1 MLGRRHL
8 QSGAT
13 RIESGT
19 AGPHMGLVA
28 NNGKVQPGSWCLSL
42 VVLAL
47 FAVFFSLSLL
57 GPAPAVA
64 AEPVNAIDYKMAG
77 DATKMRIVINFDHE
91 PDLRWFLLRG
101 PNRLVIDLPAT
112 KMAIDAKD
120 LKARGLVR
128 GVRYGVLPNGSTR
141 LVVTGKGPF
150 LVERLDVLK
159 NEDSAGYRIVADI
172 SAASEREFDEALSV
186 QAETT
191 GSTVAGNK
199 SDRVS
204 KFPLKRFTVVIDPGH
219 GGVDGG
225 AEGLSG
231 TVEKEVTLAF
241 AKELKDKLS
250 VSGKY
255 DVFMTRDDDT
265 FLRLDDRVRI
275 ARQHE
280 ADLFISIH
288 ADTISL
294 KGIRGA
300 TVYTVSDKASD
311 AEAQALADRENLS
324 DRLAGIEVKADS
336 PEVTDIL
343 IDLIRRETHS
353 FSMSFANTLVDE
365 LGTSVGLINNPHRF
379 AGFRVLRAPD
389 VPSVL
394 VELGYL
400 SNPKDEAQ
408 LIDPDWRDK
417 AAESI
422 TNAVAAFAS
431 VKAAKDGTF

>member
-1 MLGRRHL
+1 MGP
-8 QSGAT
+8 AANKEKAK
-13 RIESGT
+13 RIRWRF
-19 AGPHMGLVA
+19 H
-28 NNGKVQPGSWCLSL
+28 L
-42 VVLAL
+42 VVLVLLTAL
-47 FAVFFSLSLL
+47 FGLPCL
-57 GPAPAVA
+57 GPASAMA
-64 AEPVNAIDYKMAG
+64 AEPARMIDYKMAG
-77 DATKMRIVINFDHE
+77 DATKMRIVMNFDRE
-91 PDLRWFLLRG
+91 PDVRWFLLRA
-101 PNRLVIDLPAT
+101 PNRLVIDLPAA
-112 KMAIDAKD
+112 KVAIDAKA
-120 LKARGLVR
+120 LKARGLVKN
-128 GVRYGVLPNGSTR
+128 VRYGALPDGSSR
-141 LVVTGKGPF
+141 LVVIGKGPF
-150 LVERLDVLK
+150 LVERVDVLK
-159 NEDSAGYRIVADI
+159 NDDGAGYRIVADL
-172 SAASEREFDEALSV
+172 SAASDREFDEALSI

-204 KFPLKRFTVVIDPGH
+204 KFPLRRFTVVIDPGH
-219 GGVDGG
+219 GGIDGG

-231 TVEKEVTLAF
+231 TVEKAVTLAF
-241 AKELKDKLS
+241 ARELKNKLEA
-250 VSGKY
+250 SGKY
-255 DVFMTRDDDT
+255 DVFMTRDSDV

-300 TVYTVSDKASD
+300 TVYTVSDRASD

-324 DRLAGIEVKADS
+324 DRLAGIEVKADN

-365 LGTSVGLINNPHRF
+365 LATTVGLINNPHRF
-379 AGFRVLRAPD
+379 AGFRVLKAPD

-408 LIDPDWRDK
+408 LIDPDWRNK

-431 VKAAKDGTF
+431 VKAAKGGTL

>member
-1 MLGRRHL
+1 MAPAANKEKAQR
-8 QSGAT
+8 
-13 RIESGT
+13 ESQRF
-19 AGPHMGLVA
+19 ALVIFA
-28 NNGKVQPGSWCLSL
+28 LLS
-42 VVLAL
+42 AL
-47 FAVFFSLSLL
+47 FVLSWF
-57 GPAPAVA
+57 GNTAARA
-64 AEPVNAIDYKMAG
+64 AEPLKMIDYNMAG
-77 DATKMRIVINFDHE
+77 DATKMRIVMNFDRE
-91 PDLRWFLLRG
+91 PELRWFLLRS
-101 PNRLVIDLPAT
+101 PNRLVIDIPSA
-112 KMAIDAKD
+112 KMAIDTNA

-128 GVRYGVLPNGSTR
+128 NVRYGALPDGSSR

-150 LVERLDVLK
+150 LVERLDVLE
-159 NEDSAGYRIVADI
+159 NDDGGYRIAADLA
-172 SAASEREFDEALSV
+172 AASDREFDEALSI

-204 KFPLKRFTVVIDPGH
+204 KFPLRRFTVVIDPGH
-219 GGVDGG
+219 GGIDGG
-225 AEGLSG
+225 AEGSSG
-231 TVEKEVTLAF
+231 TVEKAVTLAF
-241 AKELKDKLS
+241 SNELKSKLEA
-250 VSGKY
+250 SGKY
-255 DVFMTRDDDT
+255 DVFMTRDSDV

-324 DRLAGIEVKADS
+324 DRLAGIEVKADN
-336 PEVTDIL
+336 PEVADIL

-353 FSMSFANTLVDE
+353 FSMNFANTLVGE
-365 LGTSVGLINNPHRF
+365 LATTVGLINNPHRF
-379 AGFRVLRAPD
+379 AGFRVLKAPD

-408 LIDPDWRDK
+408 LIDPEWRDK

-431 VKAAKDGTF
+431 IKAAKGGTL